1 MTPSLTRRLGLAVI
15 PLSCLFIRA
24 SIQTYHMLL
33 STHLPMPIVQ
43 STQTSLTD
51 ASATPSSPAMIA
63 ALNRFDAL
71 IRDSL
76 GRATYGYP
84 YGSPLNSRPWYSW
97 TSDDVIAAI
106 TMLIVFFITFLVL
119 LIIKLLLGMI
129 LLKYSRNRYAK
140 MKHKEHLIAT
150 NKVER
155 DVYEAPGKRVG
166 GFGQVEVGD
175 ERQRWIHADKN
186 EGLKGGKGPG
196 VVKREKKEEG
206 DYNGVFRYEMVAKR
220 IW

>member
-24 SIQTYHMLL
+24 SVQTYHMLL
-33 STHLPMPIVQ
+33 STHLPMPMPA

-51 ASATPSSPAMIA
+51 PSATPSSPAVIA

-84 YGSPLNSRPWYSW
+84 YGSPLNSRPWYAW
-97 TSDDVIAAI
+97 TSDDVIAAV
-106 TMLIVFFITFLVL
+106 TMIVVFFIAFLVL
-119 LIIKLLLGMI
+119 LIIKLLLGMV
-129 LLKYSRNRYAK
+129 LLKYARNRYAK
-140 MKHKEHLIAT
+140 MKGKEYSG
-150 NKVER
+150 KQE
-155 DVYEAPGKRVG
+155 YEAAGKRVG
-166 GFGQVEVGD
+166 GYGFVEVGE
-175 ERQRWIHADKN
+175 ERQRWVHADPS

-196 VVKREKKEEG
+196 GVKKAEKKEEG
-206 DYNGVFRYEMVAKR
+206 GDYEGVFRYEMVAKR

>member
-1 MTPSLTRRLGLAVI
+1 
-15 PLSCLFIRA
+15 
-24 SIQTYHMLL
+24 MLL
-33 STHLPMPIVQ
+33 STHLPMPIPE
-43 STQTSLTD
+43 STQTSLTEE
-51 ASATPSSPAMIA
+51 SAAPSSPAMIA
-63 ALNRFDAL
+63 ALNRFDTL

-97 TSDDVIAAI
+97 TSDDFIAAV
-106 TMLIVFFITFLVL
+106 TMIVVFFIAFLVL
-119 LIIKLLLGMI
+119 LILKLLLGMV

-140 MKHKEHLIAT
+140 MKQSEHQGRT
-150 NKVER
+150 ETY
-155 DVYEAPGKRVG
+155 DTPGGRRVG
-166 GFGQVEVGD
+166 GFGHVEVGE

-196 VVKREKKEEG
+196 KRVEKTEKKRDDFEG
-206 DYNGVFRYEMVAKR
+206 VMRYEMVAKR